1 MDETK
6 LKRLT
11 LLLLEIL
18 ILQDTNRISEGFAY
32 LFNEFI
38 YKCYRE
44 KNNLLE
50 LIFDKNMLK
59 DFVDNNYE
67 VLSFNHMYQLIR
79 RYHEFDGYQNLL
91 DSIGHEDDSK
101 INELALQFISFEEE
115 MVALYY
121 ADSRDY
127 LPKGFPRILQ

>member
-1 MDETK
+1 MILVHLEIGHLLMMDK
-6 LKRLT
+6 IQ
-11 LLLLEIL
+11 IL

-38 YKCYRE
+38 YKWYRE

-67 VLSFNHMYQLIR
+67 VLSFNLLYLLIR
-79 RYHEFDGYQNLL
+79 
-91 DSIGHEDDSK
+91 
-101 INELALQFISFEEE
+101 
-115 MVALYY
+115 
-121 ADSRDY
+121 
-127 LPKGFPRILQ
+127 